1 MVADVLILVI
11 GISALLIGVYTDIK
25 TREIPDW
32 LTYSLIAAG
41 IGIRLV
47 HSVVFNDWMYSL
59 YGLIGLLV
67 FVALAFLL
75 YYTGQWGGGDSKLL
89 MGIGVL
95 FATHPNVLLNW
106 FNPILNWPFLAIF
119 LFNLLFVGALYAIL
133 STIVMVVLNWNGFK
147 KTYFE
152 IFNGFTKTRIVANLS
167 ALGLVISTLLFP
179 ETAIKILLAVLALFI
194 LTMAHF
200 IIFVKAAEKACM
212 FRFMKV
218 SALTEGEWIAK
229 DVLVKGKRICGPKD
243 LGISKKQIAALNRLN
258 IDKVLV
264 KIGIPFLPSFFAAMI
279 ISLVWGNVVF
289 YLL

>member
-95 FATHPNVLLNW
+95 FATYPNVLLNW
-106 FNPILNWPFLAIF
+106 FNPILNWPFLGIF
-119 LFNLLFVGALYAIL
+119 LFNLLFVGAVYAIL

-152 IFNGFTKTRIVANLS
+152 LFAGFTKTRIVANLS